1 MKRKLWLIFGPV
13 VCACVLVFG
22 TLLMPLHFGKPAP
35 KKLAAAAVS
44 LNQDVLLGG
53 TIKNHAV
60 GADYVPFIGSSE
72 LSRMDPFHPSVL
84 AAKYGGYKTLL
95 LGGPG
100 TQSLT
105 QFVDNQ
111 SMFKRLRNRKI
122 VFIISPQWFTPGGQR
137 RDAFA
142 YYYSPMQLT
151 SWLLGKRGGA
161 ADRYA
166 ARRILQMGN
175 TSGTVRQGLL
185 SVAAGQKLPQWQRH
199 LLKAHLQILHNED
212 GLFSRFASVSKNATR
227 ISKAEKK
234 LPASA
239 TDAQLDKLAGKMGAH
254 ASRGNDFGIS
264 DKFFDSRLRGKKI
277 VRLQGSQASFDY
289 RRSPEYSDF
298 QLLLRNFAQN
308 NITVQFVI
316 PPVNAKWAAYTG
328 LRDDML
334 TQTVSKIKH
343 QLSAQGFNHVLD
355 MSRDGKKASYMEDTI
370 HLGWRG
376 WVDVDK
382 TVRPFIKQK
391 QATPHYHISNYYL
404 TRSWQQHV
412 GE

>member
-13 VCACVLVFG
+13 ICACVLVLG
-22 TLLMPLHFGKPAP
+22 LLLMPLHFGKPAP

-44 LNQDVLLGG
+44 LNQDVLLGS

-60 GADYVPFIGSSE
+60 AADYVPFIGSSE

-111 SMFKRLRNRKI
+111 SMFKRLRNRKV

-151 SWLLGKRGGA
+151 TWLLGKRGGV

-175 TSGTVRQGLL
+175 TSGAVRQGLL
-185 SVAAGQKLPQWQRH
+185 SVAAGQKLPQWQRT
-199 LLKAHLQILHNED
+199 LLRANLRILRNED
-212 GLFSRFASVSKNATR
+212 GLFSRFTATSKNATR
-227 ISKAEKK
+227 IANAEKK
-234 LPASA
+234 LPAHASN
-239 TDAQLDKLAGKMGAH
+239 AQLDKLAGKMGAH
-254 ASRGNDFGIS
+254 ASRGNNFGIS

-277 VRLQGSQASFDY
+277 LKLQGSQNKFDY

-334 TQTVSKIKH
+334 TQTVAKIKH
-343 QLSAQGFNHVLD
+343 QLSTQGFTHVLD
-355 MSRDGKKASYMEDTI
+355 MSRDGQKSHYMEDTI

-376 WVDVDK
+376 WVDVNK
-382 TVRPFIKQK
+382 TVRPFITHK
-391 QATPHYHISNYYL
+391 QAKPHYRISNYYF
-404 TRSWQQHV
+404 TRSWQQHE